1 MINILRSLFPILK
14 IIPSLKMITITPS
27 QYRYLCSCLD
37 SFLLPS
43 RSKYVIS
50 IDWLHMIRPHH
61 VFLSKYIHLF
71 DSTFYQI
78 LSNFIDTAKIFAS
91 FVLDLFYSLNSI
103 FLPSLNS
110 FQNDSPD
117 VVFISHL
124 LKPSHFNEPHDF
136 YFGKLP

>member
-1 MINILRSLFPILK
+1 MINILRSLLSISK
-14 IIPSLKMITITPS
+14 IFPSLKTTIITPS

-37 SFLLPS
+37 SFLISS

-71 DSTFYQI
+71 DSIFYQ
-78 LSNFIDTAKIFAS
+78 LLFNFIDTAKIFAS
-91 FVLDLFYSLNSI
+91 FVIDVFYSLNSI

-110 FQNDSPD
+110 FLKDSPD
-117 VVFISHL
+117 VIFISHL
-124 LKPSHFNEPHDF
+124 LKASLIKD
-136 YFGKLP
+136 